1 MVLSKLLIIIA
12 KIIID
17 PPIKTLI
24 GGISFKNNHTHN
36 GAKMVSASINNPIV
50 TDFVVIDPIVIH
62 TKPNVSW
69 GTPSKKPIKIS
80 LFEKLKSLV
89 IKNEINVLEI
99 DAYQIAGTKS
109 KLEFFLIIITSIEKL
124 IGIVKAT
131 KLPKRV
137 PPEIESPIITEIPII
152 ASVIERRLIIEI
164 FSLK

>member
-1 MVLSKLLIIIA
+1 MASIITA
-12 KIIID
+12 
-17 PPIKTLI
+17 PPTNTLK
-24 GGISFKNNHTHN
+24 GGISFKNSQTHI
-36 GAKMVSASINNPIV
+36 GAHKVSESISNPIV
-50 TDFVVIDPIVIH
+50 VEGVDLDPIVIQI
-62 TKPNVSW
+62 KPNANC
-69 GTPSKKPIKIS
+69 GTPRKKPIKIS

-99 DAYQIAGTKS
+99 DAYQIAGIKS
-109 KLEFFLIIITSIEKL
+109 KLAFFLIIITSIEKL

-152 ASVIERRLIIEI
+152 ASIIERRPIIEI